1 MGPEQ
6 GPSEVLSQEDWRAA
20 SLKQE
25 KLESDFENK
34 KRISAEVFELAGY
47 NIGDPVF
54 VKKNGEVV
62 SGEIDHFT
70 TITTMGREEP
80 AAVVSGD
87 RYVDTVRL
95 YELNL
100 ANPTEDFEK
109 SMEEREN

>member
-1 MGPEQ
+1 
-6 GPSEVLSQEDWRAA
+6 
-20 SLKQE
+20 
-25 KLESDFENK
+25 
-34 KRISAEVFELAGY
+34 
-47 NIGDPVF
+47 
-54 VKKNGEVV
+54 V